1 MTHLAYVA
9 LGSNLGERAQNLR
22 AAIAALDALPGTHV
36 NAASSMYVSAA
47 MGADEPQPDYFN
59 GVVGL
64 DTALAPHALLAALQ
78 QIEHA
83 AGRTR
88 IAGVSNTAR
97 TLDLD
102 LLLFDDLVIADHG
115 LRVPHPLLQ
124 DRAFVLLPLLEIAPG
139 CVVPG
144 RGPAR
149 DMLPRVASQRIARV
163 AEPAIPA

>member
-9 LGSNLGERAQNLR
+9 LGSNLGERAANLR
-22 AAIAALDALPGTHV
+22 AAIAAIDELPGTHV
-36 NAASSMYVSAA
+36 SVASSMYVSAA

-64 DTALAPHALLAALQ
+64 ETTLAPHALLVALQ
-78 QIEHA
+78 RIEHD

-88 IAGVSNTAR
+88 IAGVRNTAR

-102 LLLFDDLVIADHG
+102 ILLFDDRVIAERG
-115 LRVPHPLLQ
+115 LHVPHPRLH
-124 DRAFVLLPLLEIAPG
+124 DRAFVLLPLLEIAPE

-163 AEPAIPA
+163 AEPAIPV